1 MKVKRKVCLLHCYCV
16 MTYGDTNNIY
26 EHRIKMIYHV
36 RVVFFPL
43 FCVFVNFKAAGVQL

>member
-26 EHRIKMIYHV
+26 EHRIKMISCT
-36 RVVFFPL
+36 RSFFPL
-43 FCVFVNFKAAGVQL
+43 FCVFVNFKAAGV